1 VSAPLSSTPGT
12 RLTVFAIVVLAAAL
26 RLWTVDSGIPH
37 TVAVDEPAIMGRALN
52 ILKTGDFNPHF
63 FDYGGLTIYM
73 HAAVAS
79 ARFATGALSR
89 KWTSLDQVWAGDF
102 YLWARIVTALIG
114 TLTVYVT
121 YRAARRWGLAVA
133 LIASLMMAV
142 QPNHVLE
149 SHRALTDVPLTF
161 FVALTFLLSLVS
173 AEDGR
178 LRWFLLAGAAA
189 GLATATKYNGVLA
202 MIMPVM
208 VAYTMQGV
216 RLRSAAILTTGA
228 GTVVAFLIAAPY
240 SLLDV
245 REFLNG
251 FASLA
256 SHYAAERAPS
266 QVADTYLGYLRN
278 SFGVGEAGW
287 WVFIGWPAVLFSLAG
302 MLVLA
307 YQIRWRP
314 QRAAALAVLVYSLAY
329 VWVLVHQS
337 LAYARYA
344 LPIVPMI
351 CLAAGVG
358 ITTVCR
364 AIWRGSA
371 SGLTRR
377 RMLAVMLVLIV
388 PPAFQA
394 VRSDWSRRKV
404 GTDELMARWIQTN
417 IDPKAHIVS
426 EATTIQ
432 MPPQFSSFET
442 TNKLIHETIDAYR
455 QREVTY
461 LVASSSQ
468 SDVFFSDEPNHA
480 GEVAR
485 YRRIF
490 ETADIVKIQSPTS
503 DHPGATVTVLKL
515 R

>member
-1 VSAPLSSTPGT
+1 MSAPPDSRLGT
-12 RLTVFAIVVLAAAL
+12 RLTVFAILVLAAVL

-37 TVAVDEPAIMGRALN
+37 TVAVDEPEIMGRAVN

-63 FDYGGLTIYM
+63 FDYGGFTIYM
-73 HAAVAS
+73 HAGVAS

-89 KWTSLDQVWAGDF
+89 KWTSLDQVWTGDF

-114 TLTVYVT
+114 TLTVYLI

-178 LRWFLLAGAAA
+178 LRWFLLAGGAA

-202 MIMPVM
+202 MIMPV
-208 VAYTMQGV
+208 VIALTAPGV
-216 RLRSAAILTTGA
+216 RLRSAAVLTTAA
-228 GTVVAFLIAAPY
+228 GTVAAFLIAAPY

-245 REFLNG
+245 KGFLNG
-251 FASLA
+251 FGSLA
-256 SHYAAERAPS
+256 SHYAADRPPT

-278 SFGVGEAGW
+278 AFGVGEPGW
-287 WVFIGWPAVLFSLAG
+287 WIFIGWPAVMFTLGG

-307 YQIRWRP
+307 YQLRWRA
-314 QRAAALAVLVYSLAY
+314 QRAAALAVLAYSLTY
-329 VWVLVHQS
+329 VWMLVHQS

-351 CLAAGVG
+351 CLAVGVA
-358 ITTVCR
+358 ITTLVR
-364 AIWRGSA
+364 AMATASA
-371 SGLTRR
+371 SDLTRR
-377 RMLAVMLVLIV
+377 RILALVLILTM
-388 PPAFQA
+388 PPAIQA
-394 VRSDWSRRKV
+394 IRSDWSRRRV
-404 GTDELMARWIQTN
+404 GTDELIARWIQTN

-432 MPPQFSSFET
+432 MPPQFSGFET
-442 TNKLIHETIDAYR
+442 TNKLIHETVDAYR
-455 QREVTY
+455 QRNVTY

-468 SDVFFSDEPNHA
+468 SDVFFADERNHG

-490 ETADIVKIQSPTS
+490 ETTDIVKIQPPTS